1 MSAIKRASRGERF
14 WSNSSFMFGEGGE
27 FALAVG
33 SKRQAGLNVFGCE
46 VREVCQNLRFA
57 HAAGEVFQHISDRH
71 ASSANRRFAAAL
83 ARFDGDDLAI
93 IHVGMITKRT
103 YLAR

>member
-1 MSAIKRASRGERF
+1 MKMVQLQNI
-14 WSNSSFMFGEGGE
+14 N
-27 FALAVG
+27 AVG
-33 SKRQAGLNVFGCE
+33 SKRQAGFNVFGRE

-57 HAAGEVFQHISDRH
+57 HAAGEVFEHVRDRH
-71 ASSANRRFAAAL
+71 ARSTNSRFAAAL